1 MTIRMQRISG
11 INMDHSE
18 DMEIVKY
25 HPGGVHLPHND
36 QYENDEEL
44 KRLSPI
50 YGNRYAQGL
59 IFLHKP
65 ELGGNFAMPLLGV
78 SIVPTPGSLV
88 VWHNTDRD
96 GNMDQRSYHGGCRVF
111 VGQKI
116 IGTTRAKVLDQDRGQ
131 CAVRKV
137 AL

>member
-1 MTIRMQRISG
+1 
-11 INMDHSE
+11 MDHSE
-18 DMEIVKY
+18 DLEIVTY
-25 HPGGVHLPHND
+25 RPGGVHLPHVD
-36 QYENDEEL
+36 QYLNEEEL
-44 KRLSPI
+44 MRESPI

-59 IFLHKP
+59 IFLQKP
-65 ELGGNFAMPLLGV
+65 ERGGNFAMPLLGL

-88 VWHNTDRD
+88 IWHNTDQD

-116 IGTTRAKVLDQDRGQ
+116 IGTTRAMVLDQDMGQ

-137 AL
+137 IH